1 MTTPESTS
9 VPTGLSGCV
18 CSVCV
23 LMVLMVFLPRSVR
36 AQDAPLPVAVD
47 TLRVVGP
54 GPFILRPFVVRES
67 LRLRVGGRELQM
79 DAYELDHATGL
90 FSVRGVPA
98 DSAYVLVATY
108 RYIPLRAVSGRR
120 LWSFRDRNADTPAR
134 TARPTVS
141 SSRLERSGSVTRGVL
156 TGTGRDAAIESALR
170 LQIQGEIAPGLRV
183 VAALTDEDTPILPQ
197 GTTRRL
203 DQFDRV
209 YIRLETDRG
218 HLELGDVDLNHR
230 GGRYDGVRRSLQG
243 AVLQA
248 GSLTSAGATSR
259 GQFRSQRIVPVDGV
273 QGPYRL
279 EGASGERFLLL
290 VPGSERVYLDGILLS
305 RGLSEDYSVDYT
317 TAEITFTSRHIMGPE
332 RRVRVE
338 FEYTTNQFTRT
349 FLMGSG
355 MYAAGKSRKWVSVA
369 VTAIRESDGQAFTE
383 ELAFTAA
390 DSAAVAAAGD
400 TTPVR
405 SGAEAV
411 PYDPESLFTQYFA
424 DTMPDGSVIYRAVD
438 RPPVAGETV
447 YRVTFSRVRDRNGA
461 YTRSGLQGNGIVFL
475 HVGAGNGAYDPVVP
489 LRAPS
494 RQELLDVRVDLAP
507 VSGVHLD
514 VEWAGSR
521 LDRNLLS
528 GLDAADNDGQAFAV
542 GLRTR
547 RLFVGERAVWIQG
560 SGRHS
565 TRTANFT
572 AFERVRDVE
581 FERRWNLTSH
591 ASQDVTTSIVSG
603 TGEDMTDASLTIGA
617 LDSTRLTLS
626 VSQLSLGSSFDGQ
639 SGEASFLSA
648 EPGRPVVT
656 ARTEWV
662 RTEDRL
668 GSPDRMSA
676 GTWSRHAARVE
687 ASERQRTRPFIG
699 WQRDRLRTQ
708 DERAGISPEPDVD
721 ALEVGVGTSMGRM
734 TLQSRLEWREE
745 TRWRQGPLPLDA
757 TVLTGQST
765 LQSDFDRGYARL
777 DVGARRTKLATG
789 TQDDALLIG
798 AQADLRITR
807 RLRANVLY
815 DARSER
821 SATLQEI
828 YIRTGPERGQYVWDD
843 FNGDGVIQL
852 DEFVPETNPTEGTY
866 VRTLLPG
873 DSLQAVTHVS
883 ARLRFDVAPGRTGG
897 WRAVGLSTV
906 VEVQETSRSS
916 DRADIYLLRSRAL
929 RSPGETIQGRLRVA
943 QTARLLPLAR
953 QVDLDVS
960 VQTVRSLS
968 GLAAGD
974 EEGRA
979 DVADVT
985 GRWRATTRVE
995 WGARVGRERDAS
1007 TSTSFSS
1014 RSYDI
1019 RSWRMEPSLRVR
1031 ASERIGLVLA
1041 PAVAFKSEQAS
1052 DARARV
1058 ILLPVEGTWAVRE
1071 RLRSSIRL
1079 EHARVKLDEDRVGL
1093 AAFELTDGRGRGASW
1108 LWRVGL
1114 QAEFSERLSARFSY
1128 DGRAP
1133 SGSRTVHTGRVQF
1146 TALF

>member
-1 MTTPESTS
+1 MPVAS
-9 VPTGLSGCV
+9 P
-18 CSVCV
+18 
-23 LMVLMVFLPRSVR
+23 
-36 AQDAPLPVAVD
+36 PLPEAVD
-47 TLRVVGP
+47 TLRIAGP
-54 GPFILRPFVVRES
+54 GPFVLRPFVVRES
-67 LRLRVGGRELQM
+67 LRLQVGTSELTA
-79 DAYELDHATGL
+79 DAYELEHATGL
-90 FSVRGVPA
+90 FTVPGMPP
-98 DSAYVLVATY
+98 DSAYVLVARY
-108 RYIPLRAVSGRR
+108 SYIPLRAVSGRR
-120 LWSFRDRNADTPAR
+120 LWTLRDQNAETPAR
-134 TARPTVS
+134 TARPSVS

-209 YIRLETDRG
+209 YIRLETERG

-230 GGRYDGVRRSLQG
+230 AGRYGGVRRSLQG

-259 GQFRSQRIVPVDGV
+259 GQFRSQMIVPVDGV

-279 EGASGERFLLL
+279 EGPTGERFLLL
-290 VPGSERVYLDGILLS
+290 VPGSERVYLDGVLLS
-305 RGLSEDYSVDYT
+305 RGLSEDYSVDYA

-338 FEYTTNQFTRT
+338 FEFTTNQFTRT
-349 FLMGSG
+349 FLMSSG
-355 MYAAGKSRKWVSVA
+355 AYAAGQNRKWGSIA

-400 TTPVR
+400 TTPFR
-405 SGAEAV
+405 SGAEVV
-411 PYDPESLFTQYFA
+411 PFDAESLYTQYFA
-424 DTMPDGSVIYRAVD
+424 QSLPDGTVVYRAVD
-438 RPPVAGETV
+438 RPPGASESV
-447 YRVTFSRVRDRNGA
+447 YRVTFSRVGEGNGS
-461 YTRSGLQGNGIVFL
+461 YTRSGLQGNGIVF
-475 HVGAGNGAYDPVVP
+475 VFAGAGNGSYDPVVP

-494 RQELLDVRVDLAP
+494 RQELVDVRLDLEP
-507 VSGVHLD
+507 VPGVHLD

-528 GLDAADNDGQAFAV
+528 GLDAADNDGQALAL
-542 GLRTR
+542 GLRTG
-547 RLFVGERAVWIQG
+547 RLYVAGDRLWLLG
-560 SGRHS
+560 SGRHA
-565 TRTANFT
+565 TRTADFT
-572 AFERVRDVE
+572 AFERARDVE
-581 FERRWNLTSH
+581 FERRWNLASH

-603 TGEDMTDASLTIGA
+603 ESEDMTDASMTIGA
-617 LDSTRLTLS
+617 LDSTRMTLS
-626 VSQLSLGSSFDGQ
+626 VSRLSLGSSFDGR
-639 SGEASFLSA
+639 SGGVSFLSA
-648 EPGRPVVT
+648 ESGRPVV
-656 ARTEWV
+656 AVNTEWI
-662 RTEDRL
+662 RTDDRL
-668 GSPDRMSA
+668 AIADLGA
-676 GTWSRHAARVE
+676 VGTWSRHAARIV
-687 ASERQRTRPFIG
+687 APERQRTRPFIG

-708 DERAGISPEPDVD
+708 DNRADISREPDVD
-721 ALEVGVGTSMGRM
+721 ALEVGVRTSKGRM

-745 TRWRQGPLPLDA
+745 TRWRQGPLPADA
-757 TVLTGQST
+757 TVWTGQSSV
-765 LQSDFDRGYARL
+765 QADFDRGNVRL
-777 DVGARRTKLATG
+777 DVGARRTAMATG

-798 AQADLRITR
+798 AQADLRLTR

-873 DSLQAVTHVS
+873 DSLQAVTHVLT
-883 ARLRFDVAPGRTGG
+883 RLRLDVAPGRAGG
-897 WRAVGLSTV
+897 WRSVGLSTV
-906 VEVQETSRSS
+906 IEIQETSRSENRS
-916 DRADIYLLRSRAL
+916 DIYLLRSHAL
-929 RSPGETIQGRLRVA
+929 RTSGETIQGRLRVA
-943 QTARLLPLAR
+943 QTARLLPVAR
-953 QVDLDVS
+953 AVDVDVS

-974 EEGRA
+974 EEARV

-985 GRWRATTRVE
+985 SRWRPSSRWE
-995 WGARVGRERDAS
+995 WGLRVGRERNAS
-1007 TSTSFSS
+1007 TSTTFSS
-1014 RSYDI
+1014 RSFDI
-1019 RSWRMEPSLRVR
+1019 RTWRAEPMARVR
-1031 ASERIGLVLA
+1031 PSDRMGIVLA
-1041 PAVAFKSEQAS
+1041 PVIAFKSEHAS
-1052 DARARV
+1052 KARARV
-1058 ILLPVEGTWAVRE
+1058 VLLPVEGTWTVRE
-1071 RLRSSIRL
+1071 RLRSSLRL
-1079 EHARVKLDEDRVGL
+1079 EHARVRLDEDRVGL
-1093 AAFELTDGRGRGASW
+1093 AAFELTDGRGQGASW